1 MQRVEQAIG
10 ELSGTHRRGGPHGP
24 SRRDHPGELSAKGP
38 PVPSEAFD
46 FAEMNKKFEEL
57 RREMDGEVKAKAVL
71 HSSVKPSNGDGK
83 PKATMVAEED
93 DSSDEEDEEAA
104 GGQAV
109 TSPGESVAY
118 NKQKSFF
125 DSVSSDVN
133 VPAGQQGG
141 GGRGRGRGRGGMSG
155 GGGGYRWRREDEAAA
170 NLTTFGEVGG
180 HGHRGRG
187 GMRRGRGRG
196 GAHGG
201 PRQQQHPQQ
210 QQIQQ

>member
-1 MQRVEQAIG
+1 
-10 ELSGTHRRGGPHGP
+10 
-24 SRRDHPGELSAKGP
+24 
-38 PVPSEAFD
+38 
-46 FAEMNKKFEEL
+46 MNKKFEEL

-71 HSSVKPSNGDGK
+71 HSSVKKPSSSNGDGK
-83 PKATMVAEED
+83 PRPTMVAEED
-93 DSSDEEDEEAA
+93 DSSEDEDDDEVA
-104 GGQAV
+104 GGGHGA

-118 NKQKSFF
+118 NKQRSFF

-141 GGRGRGRGRGGMSG
+141 GNRGRGHGRGGASG

-187 GMRRGRGRG
+187 GMRRGRARG
-196 GAHGG
+196 GPHGG
-201 PRQQQHPQQ
+201 PRQQQQPQVQQIPQQ
-210 QQIQQ
+210 YNDAGRQGL